1 MRKRK
6 TSRRVSPEHN
16 LARSKKMLDWWAR
29 KNTEGYIHLKPDSE
43 TMEAK
48 KARMKAEWAER
59 KARPGWVSGNRGKVR
74 SDESKAKYRASRLRQ
89 PRVLWNNKGI
99 PWTTAR
105 YAASFERALITALRA
120 VLNEGRNEYSF
131 DWVEIRKATYR
142 RDGFICQEC
151 YKKCNKETGIA
162 CHHIDYNKKNND
174 PQNLITLCV
183 SCHGKTTHETEAI
196 IRYYQDKM
204 LLNNLKNDIS
214 R

>member
-131 DWVEIRKATYR
+131 DWVESEKLLTEEMALFARSVTKNVT
-142 RDGFICQEC
+142 
-151 YKKCNKETGIA
+151 KKRESHVTI
-162 CHHIDYNKKNND
+162 
-174 PQNLITLCV
+174 LITTRRIMI
-183 SCHGKTTHETEAI
+183 HRT
-196 IRYYQDKM
+196 
-204 LLNNLKNDIS
+204 
-214 R
+214 